1 MNGPADPSQGPLAP
15 STPFTAAQ
23 WGWLCAIT
31 ALGALLRL
39 YGLDTWA
46 FWVDEA
52 HTWRDAT
59 LPGEIFWSSNRAY
72 YPTSYVIVRW
82 LLDVLDPQS
91 LSEGVLRLPFAL
103 AGIVSVPLLAFVGRP
118 LVGAPA
124 AIFAGLLLAIDPWHI
139 YWSQNARSY
148 VLVFLF
154 ALLTGGLFWTGVQRR
169 SRALCLLAMLL
180 GLVAVS
186 CHLTGGLMFAPM
198 IAFPLL
204 ANRVWTPR
212 FIGALAAALLAAF
225 VLLPYLRHVPP
236 FHEFAL
242 AKANPDLS
250 HLLQTVAFYF
260 RLSLLLVAALGL
272 WIQWQ
277 ERDRSRPLYLA
288 LWAIL
293 PLLALAV
300 LGGTLVKTTARY
312 AFCTLPAVLLLA
324 SYGCVRLHGVVKD
337 AFASRGRTRF
347 LPALAVPALVC
358 VDLLVY
364 DFHYFTVQAGDRA
377 QWQRASEQ
385 IHDLE
390 PDSQV
395 TVLTVNEPTMQFY
408 LRRWHYSGDQ
418 ARIAM
423 TPSEVF
429 SIEAGEMSDKGGAA
443 AWLTWH
449 EQRARDRQRSL
460 YVVVTLPELREKDP
474 GRRLELAI
482 QASMDLVAAYPMSVG
497 PKDETIFVYRSRAAK

>member
-1 MNGPADPSQGPLAP
+1 MMSQDPLAP
-15 STPFTAAQ
+15 SRSFSKAQ
-23 WGWLCAIT
+23 WGWLFAIT
-31 ALGALLRL
+31 ALGALLRV

-82 LLDVLDPQS
+82 LLDAIDAQS

-103 AGIVSVPLLAFVGRP
+103 AGIVSIPLLAFVGRP

-124 AIFAGLLLAIDPWHI
+124 AIFAALLLAIDPWHI
-139 YWSQNARSY
+139 YWSQNARAY

-154 ALLTGGLFWTGVQRR
+154 ALVTGGLFWTGFERR

-180 GLVAVS
+180 GLAAVS
-186 CHLTGGLMFAPM
+186 CHLTGGLMFLPM
-198 IAFPLL
+198 LGFPLL
-204 ANRVWTPR
+204 ANRAWTPR
-212 FIGALAAALLAAF
+212 FLLGIAAALIASF

-236 FHEFAL
+236 FEEFAK
-242 AKANPDLS
+242 AKANPDLG

-277 ERDRSRPLYLA
+277 ERDRPKALYLA
-288 LWAIL
+288 LWAAL

-324 SYGCVRLHGVVKD
+324 SYGCARLHAVVKA
-337 AFASRGRTRF
+337 AFADRGRTRF

-358 VDLLVY
+358 IDLLVY

-390 PDSQV
+390 PDGQV

-418 ARIAM
+418 ARIAL

-429 SIEAGEMSDKGGAA
+429 SIEAGEMADKGGAA
-443 AWLTWH
+443 AWLSWH
-449 EQRARDRQRSL
+449 EQRARGRDRSL
-460 YVVVTLPELREKDP
+460 FVVVTLPELREKDTD
-474 GRRLELAI
+474 RRLEFAI
-482 QASMDLVAAYPMSVG
+482 QSGMDLVAAYPMSVG